1 MYQFDHMKAENID
14 SKILCPSFDIWTENF
29 ETKNRKCNQAK
40 FFCSS
45 SQKEEKKEINIS
57 SGFCI
62 ILLNAVFC
70 GVWAAESFPS
80 YFWQLF

>member
-1 MYQFDHMKAENID
+1 MKAENID
-14 SKILCPSFDIWTENF
+14 SKMLCPSFDIWTENVG
-29 ETKNRKCNQAK
+29 TKNRKCNQAK
-40 FFCSS
+40 NFCSF

-62 ILLNAVFC
+62 NLLNADFR

-80 YFWQLF
+80 YFWQLY